1 MTTPPTTPP
10 EVSPER
16 QREMVRGMSN
26 AVKDKAGATYLAAS
40 AERVLG
46 THILPQAYA
55 PYMEKLLVDCG
66 NPVDPIEQ
74 MLVEQITLAHHNIG
88 RLHVQ
93 AARAE
98 SIQQANA
105 YNSAAARLLA
115 EFRRTVSTLKSYR
128 EPPTTKQ
135 VTVVQQQNVAENQQI
150 AYVEGQHAP
159 TDDFKNDRDSEL
171 GASQQEVLEH
181 VKETQ
186 PFAQSAPCSS
196 REEEP
201 VEVARFNDGRPRET
215 PSDRLEE
222 QTLAAIDR
230 AKNSRG

>member
-1 MTTPPTTPP
+1 MTTPLPTET
-10 EVSPER
+10 EISPE
-16 QREMVRGMSN
+16 QHQEMVRGMSN

-46 THILPQAYA
+46 THISPQAYA

-93 AARAE
+93 AARASSVQE
-98 SIQQANA
+98 ANA

-135 VTVVQQQNVAENQQI
+135 VTVVQQQNVAENQQV
-150 AYVEGQHAP
+150 AYV
-159 TDDFKNDRDSEL
+159 NN
-171 GASQQEVLEH
+171 QQEALGEH
-181 VKETQ
+181 ENRCDIELRNSRPEAISHEQ
-186 PFAQSAPCSS
+186 DIQSFAEPAS
-196 REEEP
+196 RGGGEEEL
-201 VEVARFNDGRPRET
+201 VEAKRFDSSRPRET
-215 PSDRLEE
+215 SSDRLEE
-222 QTLAAIDR
+222 QTVAAIDR
-230 AKNSRG
+230 PSDS